1 MERCLPMNYTFSK
14 WMILID
20 YLLMDVLIILSCFN
34 YELVTLAIAWTAQL
48 AISTGFYYWKAK
60 NENRIKIPM
69 EIIKSMDGL
78 QNENIDLTQIITTLI
93 DKD

>member
-1 MERCLPMNYTFSK
+1 MNYTFSK
-14 WMILID
+14 RMILID

-34 YELVTLAIAWTAQL
+34 YELVALAIAWTAQL

>member
-1 MERCLPMNYTFSK
+1 MNYTFSK

-34 YELVTLAIAWTAQL
+34 YELVALAIAWTAQL

>member
-1 MERCLPMNYTFSK
+1 MNYTFSK